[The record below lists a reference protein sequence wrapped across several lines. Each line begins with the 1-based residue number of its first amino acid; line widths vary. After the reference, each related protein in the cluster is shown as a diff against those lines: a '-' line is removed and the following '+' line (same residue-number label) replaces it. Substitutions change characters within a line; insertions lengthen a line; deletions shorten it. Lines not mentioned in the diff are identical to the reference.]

1 MAADTHSEAER
12 SAKASLFGQLVEQ
25 LPGLAALRAP
35 NQSLRQ
41 GSGPASGQDLA
52 PVLDALAAMRRLA
65 AGRNTTHQNLF
76 RCGYCTKRDSRLG
89 VCASPQQLA
98 TRRNAPHNET
108 FSYGPW
114 NDQEFREAPTPEDAA
129 MFV

>member
-1 MAADTHSEAER
+1 MAADPHSEAER

-35 NQSLRQ
+35 NQTLRQ

-65 AGRNTTHQNLF
+65 AGRNTAHQNLF
-76 RCGYCTKRDSRLG
+76 RCGYCSTKRGSRLS

-98 TRRNAPHNET
+98 ARRTALHN
-108 FSYGPW
+108 
-114 NDQEFREAPTPEDAA
+114 
-129 MFV
+129 